1 MLEYDR
7 ILQKRMTMLKRTTAL
22 IVPVICI
29 VMLLAQT
36 VFAKNTYRITDGN
49 RVVIHTTY
57 STDPA
62 TVLDEAGLE
71 LGADDTY
78 TTQSGAGV
86 SEITIQRL
94 QSITIEQWG
103 VTQQVTSYGETVEA
117 LLSRLNVTLTSDD
130 LVSVSLDTQT
140 RDGMTITIS
149 RSTTIEEVTTVSIPY
164 EVVYCYDPTLS
175 AGEECILT
183 PGVVGQLLRTET
195 VSLLDGQEVL
205 RTVIREDVLT
215 QPVTAIIAVG
225 TYTQQMAPE
234 TEPTEPPV
242 TTAPPTTT
250 VPPTTVPETTVPPT
264 TVPETTVPPTTVP
277 PTTEAPSEEAS
288 TAPADNK
295 PIITNGTITTPEG
308 EVLTFSYAA
317 VFKATAYTH
326 TDPGCN
332 EWTSTGTHVR
342 VGVVAVDPDVIPY
355 GTRMYIVSNDGQY
368 IYGEAVA
375 EDCGSSIKNNRIDLY
390 FETDAECWAFGI
402 RNCTIYF
409 LN

>member
-1 MLEYDR
+1 MLEFNR
-7 ILQKRMTMLKRTTAL
+7 ILEKRKTMFKRTVAL
-22 IVPVICI
+22 MVPIICI
-29 VMLLAQT
+29 MMLMTQT

-62 TVLDEAGLE
+62 TVLDEAGLQ

-78 TTQSGAGV
+78 TTQNSAGV

-94 QSITIEQWG
+94 QTITIVQGG
-103 VTQQVTSYGETVEA
+103 VSRKVTSYGETVES
-117 LLSRLNVTLTSDD
+117 LLSRLNVVLTNEDV
-130 LVSVSLDTQT
+130 VSIPMGEQT
-140 RDGMTITIS
+140 RDGMTITIQ
-149 RSTTIEEVTTVSIPY
+149 RTTTIEETYTVSIPHD
-164 EVVYCYDPTLS
+164 VVYCYDPTLS
-175 AGEECILT
+175 EGEECVLT
-183 PGVVGQLLRTET
+183 PGVMGQALRTEY
-195 VSLLDGQEVL
+195 VNLIDGEEVN
-205 RTVIREDVLT
+205 RTLIREDVVT

-225 TYTQQMAPE
+225 TYTEQMAPE
-234 TEPTEPPV
+234 TEPTEPP
-242 TTAPPTTT
+242 TTIAPE
-250 VPPTTVPETTVPPT
+250 TTVPETTVPPT
-264 TVPETTVPPTTVP
+264 T
-277 PTTEAPSEEAS
+277 EAPSTEATV
-288 TAPADNK
+288 TAPADGK

-332 EWTSTGTHVR
+332 EWTATGTHVR
-342 VGVVAVDPDVIPY
+342 VGVVAVDPSVIPY
-355 GTRMYIVSNDGQY
+355 GTKMYIVSNDGQY

-402 RNCTIYF
+402 RNCTVYF

>member
-1 MLEYDR
+1 MLEFNR
-7 ILQKRMTMLKRTTAL
+7 ILQRRKTMFKRTVAL
-22 IVPVICI
+22 MVPIICI
-29 VMLLAQT
+29 MMLLTQT

-62 TVLDEAGLE
+62 TVLDEAGLQ

-78 TTQSGAGV
+78 TTQNGVGV

-94 QSITIEQWG
+94 QTITIEQG
-103 VTQQVTSYGETVEA
+103 GASRKVTSYGETVQA
-117 LLSRLNVTLTSDD
+117 LLSRLNIMLTSEDV
-130 LVSVSLDTQT
+130 VSISMEEQT
-140 RDGMTITIS
+140 RDGMTITIQ
-149 RSTTIEEVTTVSIPY
+149 RTTTVEETYTVSIPHD
-164 EVVYCYDPTLS
+164 VVYCYDPTLS
-175 AGEECILT
+175 EGEECVLT
-183 PGVVGQLLRTET
+183 PGVMGQAIRTEY
-195 VSLLDGQEVL
+195 VNLIDGEEVN
-205 RTVIREDVLT
+205 RTLIREDVVT

-225 TYTQQMAPE
+225 TYTEQMAPE
-234 TEPTEPPV
+234 TEPTEPPT
-242 TTAPPTTT
+242 TTAPE
-250 VPPTTVPETTVPPT
+250 TTVPETTI
-264 TVPETTVPPTTVP
+264 PETTVP
-277 PTTEAPSEEAS
+277 PTTEAPSTEA
-288 TAPADNK
+288 TVTVPADGK
-295 PIITNGTITTPEG
+295 PIITNGTITTPDG

-342 VGVVAVDPDVIPY
+342 VGVVAVDPSVIPY
-355 GTRMYIVSNDGQY
+355 GTKMYIVSNDGKY

-402 RNCTIYF
+402 RNCTVYF

>member
-1 MLEYDR
+1 MLEFFR
-7 ILQKRMTMLKRTTAL
+7 NLQKRKAMLKRTAAL
-22 IVPVICI
+22 MVPVICI

-78 TTQSGAGV
+78 TTQNGAGV

-94 QSITIEQWG
+94 QTITVNAWG
-103 VTQQVTSYGETVEA
+103 ESQQVTGYGETVKE
-117 LLSRLNVTLTSDD
+117 LLSRLNILLTQDD
-130 LVSVSLDTQT
+130 VVSVSLDALT
-140 RDGMTITIS
+140 RDGMTVTVN
-149 RSTTIEEVTTVSIPY
+149 RCTTVEEVTTVSIPY

-175 AGEECILT
+175 AGEECVLT
-183 PGVVGQLLRTET
+183 PGVVGQILRTET
-195 VSLLDGQEVL
+195 VSLMDGQEVK
-205 RTVIREDVLT
+205 RTTVREDVVT

-225 TYTQQMAPE
+225 TYTPQMAPE
-234 TEPTEPPV
+234 TEPTDPPA
-242 TTAPPTTT
+242 TTTPPTT
-250 VPPTTVPETTVPPT
+250 VPETTVPETTVPPT
-264 TVPETTVPPTTVP
+264 TEAP
-277 PTTEAPSEEAS
+277 TEAPTQAPS
-288 TAPADNK
+288 TTPSTDDTDAK
-295 PIITNGTITTPEG
+295 PVITNGTITTPEG

-355 GTRMYIVSNDGQY
+355 GTKMYIVSNDGQY

-375 EDCGSSIKNNRIDLY
+375 EDCGNSIKNNRIDLY

-402 RNCTIYF
+402 RNCTVYF

>member
-1 MLEYDR
+1 MLEFNR
-7 ILQKRMTMLKRTTAL
+7 ILQRRKTMFKRTVAL
-22 IVPVICI
+22 MVPIICI
-29 VMLLAQT
+29 MMLLTQT

-62 TVLDEAGLE
+62 TVLDEAGLQ

-78 TTQSGAGV
+78 TTQNGVGV

-94 QSITIEQWG
+94 QTITIEQG
-103 VTQQVTSYGETVEA
+103 GASRKVTSYGETVQA
-117 LLSRLNVTLTSDD
+117 LLSRLNIMLTSEDV
-130 LVSVSLDTQT
+130 VSISMEEQT
-140 RDGMTITIS
+140 RDGMTITIQ
-149 RSTTIEEVTTVSIPY
+149 RTTTVEETYTVSIPHD
-164 EVVYCYDPTLS
+164 VVYCYDPTLS
-175 AGEECILT
+175 EGEECVLT
-183 PGVVGQLLRTET
+183 PGVIGQAIRTEY
-195 VSLLDGQEVL
+195 VNLIDGEEVN
-205 RTVIREDVLT
+205 RTLIREDVVT

-225 TYTQQMAPE
+225 TYTEQMAPE
-234 TEPTEPPV
+234 TEPTEPPT
-242 TTAPPTTT
+242 TTAPE
-250 VPPTTVPETTVPPT
+250 TTVPETTI
-264 TVPETTVPPTTVP
+264 PETTVP
-277 PTTEAPSEEAS
+277 PTTEAPSTEA
-288 TAPADNK
+288 TVTVPADGK

-332 EWTSTGTHVR
+332 EWTSTGTRVR
-342 VGVVAVDPDVIPY
+342 VGVVAVDPSVIPY
-355 GTRMYIVSNDGQY
+355 GTKMYIVSNDGKY

-402 RNCTIYF
+402 RNCTVYF

>member
-1 MLEYDR
+1 MLEFNR
-7 ILQKRMTMLKRTTAL
+7 ILQRRKTMFKRTVAL
-22 IVPVICI
+22 MVPIICI
-29 VMLLAQT
+29 MMLLTQT

-62 TVLDEAGLE
+62 TVLDEAGLQ

-78 TTQSGAGV
+78 TTQNGVGV

-94 QSITIEQWG
+94 QTITIEQG
-103 VTQQVTSYGETVEA
+103 GASRKVTSYGETVQA
-117 LLSRLNVTLTSDD
+117 LLFRLNIMLTSEDV
-130 LVSVSLDTQT
+130 VSISMEEQT
-140 RDGMTITIS
+140 RDGMTITIQ
-149 RSTTIEEVTTVSIPY
+149 RTTTVEETYTVSIPHD
-164 EVVYCYDPTLS
+164 VVYCYDPTLS
-175 AGEECILT
+175 EGEECVLT
-183 PGVVGQLLRTET
+183 PGVMGQAIRTEY
-195 VSLLDGQEVL
+195 VNLIDGEEVN
-205 RTVIREDVLT
+205 RTLIREDVVT

-225 TYTQQMAPE
+225 TYTEQMAPE
-234 TEPTEPPV
+234 TEPTEPPT
-242 TTAPPTTT
+242 TTAPETTA
-250 VPPTTVPETTVPPT
+250 PETTI
-264 TVPETTVPPTTVP
+264 PETTVP
-277 PTTEAPSEEAS
+277 PTTEAPSTEA
-288 TAPADNK
+288 TVTVPADGK
-295 PIITNGTITTPEG
+295 PIITNGTITTPDG

-342 VGVVAVDPDVIPY
+342 VGVVAVDPSVIPY
-355 GTRMYIVSNDGQY
+355 GTKMYIVSNDGKY

-402 RNCTIYF
+402 RNCTVYF